1 MAAAGPVHGRG
12 KVSSGRRK
20 AAPPIRTAAD
30 YPTNG
35 DKRVADL
42 ETALRKCG
50 LRDGMVIS
58 SHHHLRDGDRV
69 ALMALEAARKNRR
82 QRPDLV
88 SQRIVSLAEERDR
101 ADGVRRHPPHR
112 RQHERPARRLLHAGQ
127 DARHGRAALAWR
139 ALAGDSG
146 WRSPHRYRGHR
157 RADRGSFG
165 NCDGSHGKSA
175 CGSLGFALADS
186 IYADHVIVVTDNLV
200 PFPCVPWQIQGNN
213 VDYVVEVDSIGDPA
227 KIVSGT
233 TQITR
238 SPDRLRIAELVA
250 RFLRD
255 AGIMRNGF
263 SFQAGAGGIALAFV
277 SYLKQMMKQAGVKA
291 RFVRGGSTK
300 YLVELLEEGL
310 TDYILDGQ
318 TFDLDGVRSMAN
330 NPRHVATSPFTS
342 YNYHGKGNFA
352 SMVDAVV
359 LGATEVDVNFNA
371 NVVTH
376 SDGRLL
382 HGIGGWQNCLAS
394 RCTILAVP
402 SFRDRI
408 PVIVDEVTTLC
419 GPGEL
424 IDVVVT
430 ERGIAINP
438 RRQDLIGCGQRI
450 EAADPS
456 AREIK
461 EEVERICGGKPQRPD
476 ARRSSRGRREMG
488 RWHGARYGLAIP
500 VVKRNSKVKHEA
512 RSGIPSLLLSSCGWS
527 SAAVAQRGQARS
539 RQSECRRGLRRQSTS
554 TALSPG
560 REFRFRADRKLTSS
574 SPAKRSGSFMPS
586 RPMPPVLRLTPCT

>member
-1 MAAAGPVHGRG
+1 MPTLHKVELTENAAGRMVPETVNGRSQVPYLGVGKYRPVGG
-12 KVSSGRRK
+12 KAS
-20 AAPPIRTAAD
+20 PPIRSAAD
-30 YPTNG
+30 YPSSG
-35 DKRVADL
+35 DKRVPDL

-50 LRDGMVIS
+50 LRDGMVVS

-69 ALMALEAARKNRR
+69 ALLALETAAKMGVK
-82 QRPDLV
+82 DLLWFPSASFP
-88 SQRIVSLAEERDR
+88 SQEGAIELMKAGVIDHIEGSMNGPLGDYCTQGKMRGVGVLRSHGGRWQAIQDGEVHIDIAVIAAPT
-101 ADGVRRHPPHR
+101 ADP
-112 RQHERPARRLLHAGQ
+112 
-127 DARHGRAALAWR
+127 
-139 ALAGDSG
+139 
-146 WRSPHRYRGHR
+146 
-157 RADRGSFG
+157 FG

-186 IYADHVIVVTDNLV
+186 MYADHVIAVTDSQV
-200 PFPCVPWQIQGNN
+200 PFPCIPSQIQGNN
-213 VDYVVEVDSIGDPA
+213 VDYVVEVESIGDPS

-238 SPDRLRIAELVA
+238 SPDRLRIAEFVA
-250 RFLRD
+250 RFLRE
-255 AGIMRNGF
+255 AGIMHDGF

-342 YNYHGKGNFA
+342 YSYHGKGNFA

-359 LGATEVDVNFNA
+359 LGATEVDTNFNA

-382 HGIGGWQNCLAS
+382 HGIGGWQNCLAAK
-394 RCTILAVP
+394 CTILAVP

-408 PVIVDEVTTLC
+408 PVIIDEVTTLC

-438 RRQDLIGCGQRI
+438 RRQDLIDAVKGSKLPIRPLQ
-450 EAADPS
+450 
-456 AREIK
+456 EIK
-461 EEVERICGGKPQRPD
+461 SEVERICGGKPQR
-476 ARRSSRGRREMG
+476 AKRGERPV
-488 RWHGARYGLAIP
+488 A
-500 VVKRNSKVKHEA
+500 VVKWVD
-512 RSGIPSLLLSSCGWS
+512 G
-527 SAAVAQRGQARS
+527 
-539 RQSECRRGLRRQSTS
+539 T
-554 TALSPG
+554 
-560 REFRFRADRKLTSS
+560 
-574 SPAKRSGSFMPS
+574 
-586 RPMPPVLRLTPCT
+586 VLDTVWQTG